1 LIPPVLCH
9 ALARLW
15 PWVFVASLVWVPA
28 EFAAGQIFHLQND
41 HRQILTNL
49 NLLLTYPMLGLFVL
63 ALASA
68 IARVIEGQNSG
79 RVSSETT

>member
-1 LIPPVLCH
+1 
-9 ALARLW
+9 
-15 PWVFVASLVWVPA
+15 
-28 EFAAGQIFHLQND
+28 
-41 HRQILTNL
+41 
-49 NLLLTYPMLGLFVL
+49 MLGLFVL